1 LAADDTKNKEL
12 DFFRAKFKLRSV
24 SDPKQLSQIK
34 KRVKLKIRSQMHLL
48 KSGKLKKNNQIV
60 TDVHSSYS
68 NQNTLGQMLRKKKSI
83 RTAENEIQKI
93 KTQFQPTKRNSG
105 EEIEETAKIDQ
116 NQSQAGH

>member
-1 LAADDTKNKEL
+1 
-12 DFFRAKFKLRSV
+12 
-24 SDPKQLSQIK
+24 
-34 KRVKLKIRSQMHLL
+34 MHLL